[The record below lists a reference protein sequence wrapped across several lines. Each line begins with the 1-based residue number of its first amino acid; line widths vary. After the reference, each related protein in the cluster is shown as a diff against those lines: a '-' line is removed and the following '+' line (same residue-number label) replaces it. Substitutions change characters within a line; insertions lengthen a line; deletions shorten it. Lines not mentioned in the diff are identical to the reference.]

1 MASLAELDRASGY
14 EAHEN
19 PIGKNLTRWCLA
31 SLADFVDR
39 FNFLS
44 VVPKFC
50 SQKTRIWIS
59 RALSLMISV
68 PVVLFFVISSSASCA
83 VVRTRRTAARTL
95 RCIALSDF
103 GSSCCFSRYLIVIQ
117 TWLTPSRASAA
128 AHAL

>member
-1 MASLAELDRASGY
+1 MSISPYNQIAVRKYPLQRPYIASLAELDRASGY

-83 VVRTRRTAARTL
+83 VVRTRRPQREHSA
-95 RCIALSDF
+95 CIAFSYF
-103 GSSCCFSRYLIVIQ
+103 GSSC
-117 TWLTPSRASAA
+117 
-128 AHAL
+128 